1 MKRKDEDSMT
11 MLGDKRKFFGIW
23 YSLHQ
28 ASQVAPVVKNLPANA
43 GRHKRWWVRSLG
55 QEDSLEEGTQP
66 TPEFLS
72 GESHRKRIPRTEEPV
87 GQQSIGSHRV
97 GHD

>member
-1 MKRKDEDSMT
+1 MKRKDKGFMT
-11 MLGDKRKFFGIW
+11 MLGDKRKFFDIW

-28 ASQVAPVVKNLPANA
+28 ASQVALVVKNLPADA

-66 TPEFLS
+66 TPVFLPR
-72 GESHRKRIPRTEEPV
+72 ESH
-87 GQQSIGSHRV
+87 G
-97 GHD
+97 